1 MQVFCVRWLTLHLWY
16 RDPVVDVCDSL
27 RKAVL
32 ENNLK
37 GIRIAAE
44 KLSQLLGS
52 QKDQELLKI
61 LSGDS
66 LHFPACFCC

>member
-1 MQVFCVRWLTLHLWY
+1 MQVFCVTWLTLHLWY

-27 RKAVL
+27 REAVL
-32 ENNLK
+32 GNNLK

-52 QKDQELLKI
+52 QKDQELLKT
-61 LSGDS
+61 LSGYS